1 MALKKTLE
9 DAQIALAASELACRK
24 LREETSQVIDSLKRE
39 LEEVKRDLS
48 NARTAE
54 EDNARRHKQ
63 D

>member
-9 DAQIALAASELACRK
+9 DIQIALAASGLASTK
-24 LREETSQVIDSLKRE
+24 LQEETSQVINSLKCE
-39 LEEVKRDLS
+39 LKEAKQDLL
-48 NARTAE
+48 NTHTT